1 MGWQEILLE
10 TGAAAAFPDAII
22 EPWSTAGLW
31 AQTGHPAVEALPS
44 ALYLNYPALT
54 PAGSVHG
61 TSYQPGVWFDITSGA
76 SNSTN
81 AHLLLGGEAS
91 MWGDQYQGTKHTP
104 GHLPATCM
112 QPSPASDAEFAKSIS
127 RTIWPRAAVAAGSFW
142 RWDPGLSPQ
151 TQPEL
156 FASVVDTVNGMLLA
170 RGVETCPCANATS
183 SGCDSVTHCGVMYCN
198 KTIGAAV

>member
-1 MGWQEILLE
+1 MRDRTIAPVR
-10 TGAAAAFPDAII
+10 AAS
-22 EPWSTAGLW
+22 ECG
-31 AQTGHPAVEALPS
+31 EALN
-44 ALYLNYPALT
+44 ALA
-54 PAGSVHG
+54 
-61 TSYQPGVWFDITSGA
+61 
-76 SNSTN
+76 
-81 AHLLLGGEAS
+81 
-91 MWGDQYQGTKHTP
+91 
-104 GHLPATCM
+104 
-112 QPSPASDAEFAKSIS
+112 
-127 RTIWPRAAVAAGSFW
+127 RAAVAAGSFW